1 MIYFDKEN
9 VNILKYIKRHKG
21 VSEGILANKFG
32 ADVSMFLILLVQERY
47 LIAEDEN
54 KKYVIHDT
62 MPYHSSSNFKYYPTP
77 KLNQLVEEKVF
88 NFWKWTIPTF
98 ISILSLILSI
108 ITLLFSIYGNDIIK
122 VLLIE

>member
-1 MIYFDKEN
+1 MIYFDNET
-9 VNILKYIKRHKG
+9 VNILKYIKHHKG
-21 VSEGILANKFG
+21 VSEGVLVNKFG
-32 ADVSMFLILLVQERY
+32 SDVSMLLIQLVQEKY

-54 KKYVIHDT
+54 GNRVLHKHQ
-62 MPYHSSSNFKYYPTP
+62 PYHTTGKFTYYPTT